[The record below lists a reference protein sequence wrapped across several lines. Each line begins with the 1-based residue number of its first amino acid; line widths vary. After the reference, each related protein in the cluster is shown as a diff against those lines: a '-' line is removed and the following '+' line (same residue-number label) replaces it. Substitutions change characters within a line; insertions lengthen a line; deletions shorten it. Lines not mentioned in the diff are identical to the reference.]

1 METVVKVDG
10 IKLRQE
16 INQTC
21 QVLLVKIYS
30 SKTGLLAVRLGRKE
44 QLSTLQSVTSYATKA
59 TFS

>member
-44 QLSTLQSVTSYATKA
+44 QLLHSSLTSYATKA